1 MNKKYLQAKKQG
13 LNWQALLIEETQ
25 TELKILIRDM
35 VLQKKTFSEINKV
48 VVKTIETAV
57 NDLESDNLKEIS
69 TRSLLGFS
77 TRIYWYYKNTF
88 KDISI
93 IQLVALNKVAQGI
106 ADYKEIQT
114 TRKFVNEIVPLRA
127 YETRVPLDVYAK
139 DYIKMVEERLNY
151 LAGIDAKDDYSER
164 VSLRN
169 IAEMQVRQERHQQEI
184 QDIVDAG
191 NDLVWIVPH
200 ANCSERCEPWQGKL
214 YSISGRYGEIDGI
227 NFQPLSNATD
237 IYETTKSGKVYK
249 NGCISGFNCFDKE
262 TEVLTNNGW
271 KLFKDLTENDLIYT
285 LNDKKMTE
293 WQKPLHY
300 FKSRYCGNMVHLK
313 SYTSDLLVTPNHNML
328 YYTNRVKKLRFKQAK
343 DISLWDVQYCGQEW
357 YEDDKTKSLVIG
369 DNIIDFKLFCRL
381 LGYYLGDGSIHDK
394 TSIKIAQT
402 NNDEMWKSLQ
412 ELPFK
417 LWRDKNKIIIRDKTL
432 RNLFSKLG
440 TCTEKFIF
448 TWVKDLP
455 KNCLRELL
463 NAFNYTDGYITKPK
477 KIGDYSRKP
486 HKTLFTTSKQLCAD
500 LCEIALKCG
509 YRPKVETKHCANTQQ
524 TFKNGTYTIN
534 YDVFIIHLNY
544 NTSFRY
550 KSIEMVDYDDY
561 VYCVEVPNHTLLVKR
576 NGHIQWCGNCRHI
589 LKPYTKGFKPT
600 EIPANV
606 IDKQREVDR
615 TQRYL
620 ERGVRAWKERALL
633 FKGIDN
639 KRYIYS
645 KNKAKEW
652 NERYIGY
659 SRDNQVAYYPSRTD
673 II

>member
-35 VLQKKTFSEINKV
+35 VLQKKTFSEINKI

-88 KDISI
+88 KDVSI

-139 DYIKMVEERLNY
+139 DYIKMVEDRLNY

-191 NDLVWIVPH
+191 DDLVWIVPH

-227 NFQPLSNATD
+227 KFQPLSNATD

-249 NGCISGFNCFDKE
+249 NGCISGFNC
-262 TEVLTNNGW
+262 
-271 KLFKDLTENDLIYT
+271 
-285 LNDKKMTE
+285 
-293 WQKPLHY
+293 
-300 FKSRYCGNMVHLK
+300 
-313 SYTSDLLVTPNHNML
+313 
-328 YYTNRVKKLRFKQAK
+328 
-343 DISLWDVQYCGQEW
+343 
-357 YEDDKTKSLVIG
+357 
-369 DNIIDFKLFCRL
+369 
-381 LGYYLGDGSIHDK
+381 
-394 TSIKIAQT
+394 
-402 NNDEMWKSLQ
+402 
-412 ELPFK
+412 
-417 LWRDKNKIIIRDKTL
+417 
-432 RNLFSKLG
+432 
-440 TCTEKFIF
+440 
-448 TWVKDLP
+448 
-455 KNCLRELL
+455 
-463 NAFNYTDGYITKPK
+463 
-477 KIGDYSRKP
+477 
-486 HKTLFTTSKQLCAD
+486 
-500 LCEIALKCG
+500 
-509 YRPKVETKHCANTQQ
+509 
-524 TFKNGTYTIN
+524 
-534 YDVFIIHLNY
+534 
-544 NTSFRY
+544 
-550 KSIEMVDYDDY
+550 
-561 VYCVEVPNHTLLVKR
+561 
-576 NGHIQWCGNCRHI
+576 RHI
-589 LKPYTKGFKPT
+589 LKPYTKGNKPT

-606 IDKQREVDR
+606 IDKQREVDK

>member
-35 VLQKKTFSEINKV
+35 VLQKKTFSEINKA

-57 NDLESDNLKEIS
+57 NDLESDNLKEVS
-69 TRSLLGFS
+69 TRSLLGFA
-77 TRIYWYYKNTF
+77 TRLYWYYKNTF
-88 KDISI
+88 KDVSI

-139 DYIKMVEERLNY
+139 DYIKMVEDRLNY
-151 LAGIDAKDDYSER
+151 LAGIDAKDYYSER

-191 NDLVWIVPH
+191 DDLVWIVPH

-227 NFQPLSNATD
+227 KFQPLSNATD

-249 NGCISGFNCFDKE
+249 NGCISGFNC
-262 TEVLTNNGW
+262 
-271 KLFKDLTENDLIYT
+271 
-285 LNDKKMTE
+285 
-293 WQKPLHY
+293 
-300 FKSRYCGNMVHLK
+300 
-313 SYTSDLLVTPNHNML
+313 
-328 YYTNRVKKLRFKQAK
+328 
-343 DISLWDVQYCGQEW
+343 
-357 YEDDKTKSLVIG
+357 
-369 DNIIDFKLFCRL
+369 
-381 LGYYLGDGSIHDK
+381 
-394 TSIKIAQT
+394 
-402 NNDEMWKSLQ
+402 
-412 ELPFK
+412 
-417 LWRDKNKIIIRDKTL
+417 
-432 RNLFSKLG
+432 
-440 TCTEKFIF
+440 
-448 TWVKDLP
+448 
-455 KNCLRELL
+455 
-463 NAFNYTDGYITKPK
+463 
-477 KIGDYSRKP
+477 
-486 HKTLFTTSKQLCAD
+486 
-500 LCEIALKCG
+500 
-509 YRPKVETKHCANTQQ
+509 
-524 TFKNGTYTIN
+524 
-534 YDVFIIHLNY
+534 
-544 NTSFRY
+544 
-550 KSIEMVDYDDY
+550 
-561 VYCVEVPNHTLLVKR
+561 
-576 NGHIQWCGNCRHI
+576 RHI
-589 LKPYTKGFKPT
+589 LKPYTKGNKPT

>member
-249 NGCISGFNCFDKE
+249 NGCISGFNC
-262 TEVLTNNGW
+262 L
-271 KLFKDLTENDLIYT
+271 
-285 LNDKKMTE
+285 
-293 WQKPLHY
+293 
-300 FKSRYCGNMVHLK
+300 
-313 SYTSDLLVTPNHNML
+313 
-328 YYTNRVKKLRFKQAK
+328 
-343 DISLWDVQYCGQEW
+343 
-357 YEDDKTKSLVIG
+357 
-369 DNIIDFKLFCRL
+369 
-381 LGYYLGDGSIHDK
+381 
-394 TSIKIAQT
+394 
-402 NNDEMWKSLQ
+402 
-412 ELPFK
+412 
-417 LWRDKNKIIIRDKTL
+417 
-432 RNLFSKLG
+432 
-440 TCTEKFIF
+440 
-448 TWVKDLP
+448 
-455 KNCLRELL
+455 
-463 NAFNYTDGYITKPK
+463 
-477 KIGDYSRKP
+477 
-486 HKTLFTTSKQLCAD
+486 
-500 LCEIALKCG
+500 
-509 YRPKVETKHCANTQQ
+509 
-524 TFKNGTYTIN
+524 
-534 YDVFIIHLNY
+534 
-544 NTSFRY
+544 
-550 KSIEMVDYDDY
+550 
-561 VYCVEVPNHTLLVKR
+561 
-576 NGHIQWCGNCRHI
+576 HI
-589 LKPYTKGFKPT
+589 LKPYARGNKPT

-606 IDKQREVDR
+606 IGKQREVSK

-652 NERYIGY
+652 NERYISY

>member
-35 VLQKKTFSEINKV
+35 VLQKKTFNEINKV

-88 KDISI
+88 KDVSI

-227 NFQPLSNATD
+227 EFQPLSNATD

-249 NGCISGFNCFDKE
+249 NGCISGFNC
-262 TEVLTNNGW
+262 
-271 KLFKDLTENDLIYT
+271 
-285 LNDKKMTE
+285 
-293 WQKPLHY
+293 
-300 FKSRYCGNMVHLK
+300 
-313 SYTSDLLVTPNHNML
+313 
-328 YYTNRVKKLRFKQAK
+328 
-343 DISLWDVQYCGQEW
+343 
-357 YEDDKTKSLVIG
+357 
-369 DNIIDFKLFCRL
+369 
-381 LGYYLGDGSIHDK
+381 
-394 TSIKIAQT
+394 
-402 NNDEMWKSLQ
+402 
-412 ELPFK
+412 
-417 LWRDKNKIIIRDKTL
+417 
-432 RNLFSKLG
+432 
-440 TCTEKFIF
+440 
-448 TWVKDLP
+448 
-455 KNCLRELL
+455 
-463 NAFNYTDGYITKPK
+463 
-477 KIGDYSRKP
+477 
-486 HKTLFTTSKQLCAD
+486 
-500 LCEIALKCG
+500 
-509 YRPKVETKHCANTQQ
+509 
-524 TFKNGTYTIN
+524 
-534 YDVFIIHLNY
+534 
-544 NTSFRY
+544 
-550 KSIEMVDYDDY
+550 
-561 VYCVEVPNHTLLVKR
+561 
-576 NGHIQWCGNCRHI
+576 RHI
-589 LKPYTKGFKPT
+589 LKPYTKGNKPT

-606 IDKQREVDR
+606 IGKQREVSK

>member
-88 KDISI
+88 KDVSI

-227 NFQPLSNATD
+227 KFQPLSNATD

-249 NGCISGFNCFDKE
+249 NGCISGFNC
-262 TEVLTNNGW
+262 
-271 KLFKDLTENDLIYT
+271 
-285 LNDKKMTE
+285 
-293 WQKPLHY
+293 
-300 FKSRYCGNMVHLK
+300 
-313 SYTSDLLVTPNHNML
+313 
-328 YYTNRVKKLRFKQAK
+328 
-343 DISLWDVQYCGQEW
+343 
-357 YEDDKTKSLVIG
+357 
-369 DNIIDFKLFCRL
+369 
-381 LGYYLGDGSIHDK
+381 
-394 TSIKIAQT
+394 
-402 NNDEMWKSLQ
+402 
-412 ELPFK
+412 
-417 LWRDKNKIIIRDKTL
+417 
-432 RNLFSKLG
+432 
-440 TCTEKFIF
+440 
-448 TWVKDLP
+448 
-455 KNCLRELL
+455 
-463 NAFNYTDGYITKPK
+463 
-477 KIGDYSRKP
+477 
-486 HKTLFTTSKQLCAD
+486 
-500 LCEIALKCG
+500 
-509 YRPKVETKHCANTQQ
+509 
-524 TFKNGTYTIN
+524 
-534 YDVFIIHLNY
+534 
-544 NTSFRY
+544 
-550 KSIEMVDYDDY
+550 
-561 VYCVEVPNHTLLVKR
+561 
-576 NGHIQWCGNCRHI
+576 RHI
-589 LKPYTKGFKPT
+589 LKPYTKGNKPT

-652 NERYIGY
+652 NKRYIDY
-659 SRDNQVAYYPSRTD
+659 SRDNQVAYYPSRID

>member
-93 IQLVALNKVAQGI
+93 VQLVALNKVAQGI

-227 NFQPLSNATD
+227 KFQPLSNATD

-249 NGCISGFNCFDKE
+249 NGCISGF
-262 TEVLTNNGW
+262 
-271 KLFKDLTENDLIYT
+271 
-285 LNDKKMTE
+285 
-293 WQKPLHY
+293 
-300 FKSRYCGNMVHLK
+300 
-313 SYTSDLLVTPNHNML
+313 
-328 YYTNRVKKLRFKQAK
+328 
-343 DISLWDVQYCGQEW
+343 
-357 YEDDKTKSLVIG
+357 
-369 DNIIDFKLFCRL
+369 
-381 LGYYLGDGSIHDK
+381 
-394 TSIKIAQT
+394 
-402 NNDEMWKSLQ
+402 
-412 ELPFK
+412 
-417 LWRDKNKIIIRDKTL
+417 
-432 RNLFSKLG
+432 
-440 TCTEKFIF
+440 
-448 TWVKDLP
+448 
-455 KNCLRELL
+455 
-463 NAFNYTDGYITKPK
+463 
-477 KIGDYSRKP
+477 
-486 HKTLFTTSKQLCAD
+486 
-500 LCEIALKCG
+500 
-509 YRPKVETKHCANTQQ
+509 
-524 TFKNGTYTIN
+524 
-534 YDVFIIHLNY
+534 
-544 NTSFRY
+544 
-550 KSIEMVDYDDY
+550 
-561 VYCVEVPNHTLLVKR
+561 
-576 NGHIQWCGNCRHI
+576 NCRHI

>member
-88 KDISI
+88 KDVSI

-169 IAEMQVRQERHQQEI
+169 IAEIQVRQERHQQEI

-200 ANCSERCEPWQGKL
+200 ANCSERCESWQGKL

-249 NGCISGFNCFDKE
+249 NGCISGFNC
-262 TEVLTNNGW
+262 
-271 KLFKDLTENDLIYT
+271 
-285 LNDKKMTE
+285 
-293 WQKPLHY
+293 
-300 FKSRYCGNMVHLK
+300 
-313 SYTSDLLVTPNHNML
+313 
-328 YYTNRVKKLRFKQAK
+328 
-343 DISLWDVQYCGQEW
+343 
-357 YEDDKTKSLVIG
+357 
-369 DNIIDFKLFCRL
+369 
-381 LGYYLGDGSIHDK
+381 
-394 TSIKIAQT
+394 
-402 NNDEMWKSLQ
+402 
-412 ELPFK
+412 
-417 LWRDKNKIIIRDKTL
+417 
-432 RNLFSKLG
+432 
-440 TCTEKFIF
+440 
-448 TWVKDLP
+448 
-455 KNCLRELL
+455 
-463 NAFNYTDGYITKPK
+463 
-477 KIGDYSRKP
+477 
-486 HKTLFTTSKQLCAD
+486 
-500 LCEIALKCG
+500 
-509 YRPKVETKHCANTQQ
+509 
-524 TFKNGTYTIN
+524 
-534 YDVFIIHLNY
+534 
-544 NTSFRY
+544 
-550 KSIEMVDYDDY
+550 
-561 VYCVEVPNHTLLVKR
+561 
-576 NGHIQWCGNCRHI
+576 RHI
-589 LKPYTKGFKPT
+589 LKPYTKGNKPT

-652 NERYIGY
+652 NERYIDY
-659 SRDNQVAYYPSRTD
+659 SRDNQVAYYPSRID

>member
-69 TRSLLGFS
+69 TRSLLGFA
-77 TRIYWYYKNTF
+77 TRLYWYYKNTF
-88 KDISI
+88 KDVSI

-139 DYIKMVEERLNY
+139 DYIKMVEDRLNY

-184 QDIVDAG
+184 QDIVEAG
-191 NDLVWIVPH
+191 DDLVWIVPH

-214 YSISGRYGEIDGI
+214 YSISGIYGEIDGI
-227 NFQPLSNATD
+227 KFQPLSNATD

-249 NGCISGFNCFDKE
+249 NGCISGFNC
-262 TEVLTNNGW
+262 
-271 KLFKDLTENDLIYT
+271 
-285 LNDKKMTE
+285 
-293 WQKPLHY
+293 
-300 FKSRYCGNMVHLK
+300 
-313 SYTSDLLVTPNHNML
+313 
-328 YYTNRVKKLRFKQAK
+328 
-343 DISLWDVQYCGQEW
+343 
-357 YEDDKTKSLVIG
+357 
-369 DNIIDFKLFCRL
+369 
-381 LGYYLGDGSIHDK
+381 
-394 TSIKIAQT
+394 
-402 NNDEMWKSLQ
+402 
-412 ELPFK
+412 
-417 LWRDKNKIIIRDKTL
+417 
-432 RNLFSKLG
+432 
-440 TCTEKFIF
+440 
-448 TWVKDLP
+448 
-455 KNCLRELL
+455 
-463 NAFNYTDGYITKPK
+463 
-477 KIGDYSRKP
+477 
-486 HKTLFTTSKQLCAD
+486 
-500 LCEIALKCG
+500 
-509 YRPKVETKHCANTQQ
+509 
-524 TFKNGTYTIN
+524 
-534 YDVFIIHLNY
+534 
-544 NTSFRY
+544 
-550 KSIEMVDYDDY
+550 
-561 VYCVEVPNHTLLVKR
+561 
-576 NGHIQWCGNCRHI
+576 RHI
-589 LKPYTKGFKPT
+589 LQPYIKGFKPT

-620 ERGVRAWKERALL
+620 ERGVRTWKERALL
-633 FKGIDN
+633 FKGIDD

-652 NERYIGY
+652 NERYIDY

>member
-88 KDISI
+88 KDVSI
-93 IQLVALNKVAQGI
+93 VQLVALNKVAQGI

-227 NFQPLSNATD
+227 KFQPLSNATD

-249 NGCISGFNCFDKE
+249 NGCISGFC
-262 TEVLTNNGW
+262 
-271 KLFKDLTENDLIYT
+271 
-285 LNDKKMTE
+285 
-293 WQKPLHY
+293 
-300 FKSRYCGNMVHLK
+300 
-313 SYTSDLLVTPNHNML
+313 
-328 YYTNRVKKLRFKQAK
+328 
-343 DISLWDVQYCGQEW
+343 
-357 YEDDKTKSLVIG
+357 
-369 DNIIDFKLFCRL
+369 
-381 LGYYLGDGSIHDK
+381 
-394 TSIKIAQT
+394 
-402 NNDEMWKSLQ
+402 
-412 ELPFK
+412 
-417 LWRDKNKIIIRDKTL
+417 
-432 RNLFSKLG
+432 
-440 TCTEKFIF
+440 
-448 TWVKDLP
+448 
-455 KNCLRELL
+455 
-463 NAFNYTDGYITKPK
+463 
-477 KIGDYSRKP
+477 
-486 HKTLFTTSKQLCAD
+486 
-500 LCEIALKCG
+500 
-509 YRPKVETKHCANTQQ
+509 
-524 TFKNGTYTIN
+524 
-534 YDVFIIHLNY
+534 
-544 NTSFRY
+544 
-550 KSIEMVDYDDY
+550 
-561 VYCVEVPNHTLLVKR
+561 
-576 NGHIQWCGNCRHI
+576 CRHI
-589 LKPYTKGFKPT
+589 LKPYARGNKPT

-652 NERYIGY
+652 NERYIDY

>member
-48 VVKTIETAV
+48 VVKTIEKAV

-88 KDISI
+88 KDVSI

-227 NFQPLSNATD
+227 EFQPLSNATD

-249 NGCISGFNCFDKE
+249 NGCISGFNC
-262 TEVLTNNGW
+262 
-271 KLFKDLTENDLIYT
+271 
-285 LNDKKMTE
+285 
-293 WQKPLHY
+293 
-300 FKSRYCGNMVHLK
+300 
-313 SYTSDLLVTPNHNML
+313 
-328 YYTNRVKKLRFKQAK
+328 
-343 DISLWDVQYCGQEW
+343 
-357 YEDDKTKSLVIG
+357 
-369 DNIIDFKLFCRL
+369 
-381 LGYYLGDGSIHDK
+381 
-394 TSIKIAQT
+394 
-402 NNDEMWKSLQ
+402 
-412 ELPFK
+412 
-417 LWRDKNKIIIRDKTL
+417 
-432 RNLFSKLG
+432 
-440 TCTEKFIF
+440 
-448 TWVKDLP
+448 
-455 KNCLRELL
+455 
-463 NAFNYTDGYITKPK
+463 
-477 KIGDYSRKP
+477 
-486 HKTLFTTSKQLCAD
+486 
-500 LCEIALKCG
+500 
-509 YRPKVETKHCANTQQ
+509 
-524 TFKNGTYTIN
+524 
-534 YDVFIIHLNY
+534 
-544 NTSFRY
+544 
-550 KSIEMVDYDDY
+550 
-561 VYCVEVPNHTLLVKR
+561 
-576 NGHIQWCGNCRHI
+576 RHI
-589 LKPYTKGFKPT
+589 LKPYTKGNKPT
-600 EIPANV
+600 EIPASV

-620 ERGVRAWKERALL
+620 ERGVRTWKERALL

>member
-48 VVKTIETAV
+48 VVKTIETAI

-169 IAEMQVRQERHQQEI
+169 IAEMQVRQERHQQEL

-249 NGCISGFNCFDKE
+249 NGCISGF
-262 TEVLTNNGW
+262 
-271 KLFKDLTENDLIYT
+271 
-285 LNDKKMTE
+285 
-293 WQKPLHY
+293 
-300 FKSRYCGNMVHLK
+300 
-313 SYTSDLLVTPNHNML
+313 
-328 YYTNRVKKLRFKQAK
+328 
-343 DISLWDVQYCGQEW
+343 
-357 YEDDKTKSLVIG
+357 
-369 DNIIDFKLFCRL
+369 
-381 LGYYLGDGSIHDK
+381 
-394 TSIKIAQT
+394 
-402 NNDEMWKSLQ
+402 
-412 ELPFK
+412 
-417 LWRDKNKIIIRDKTL
+417 
-432 RNLFSKLG
+432 
-440 TCTEKFIF
+440 
-448 TWVKDLP
+448 
-455 KNCLRELL
+455 
-463 NAFNYTDGYITKPK
+463 
-477 KIGDYSRKP
+477 
-486 HKTLFTTSKQLCAD
+486 
-500 LCEIALKCG
+500 
-509 YRPKVETKHCANTQQ
+509 
-524 TFKNGTYTIN
+524 
-534 YDVFIIHLNY
+534 
-544 NTSFRY
+544 
-550 KSIEMVDYDDY
+550 
-561 VYCVEVPNHTLLVKR
+561 
-576 NGHIQWCGNCRHI
+576 NCRHI